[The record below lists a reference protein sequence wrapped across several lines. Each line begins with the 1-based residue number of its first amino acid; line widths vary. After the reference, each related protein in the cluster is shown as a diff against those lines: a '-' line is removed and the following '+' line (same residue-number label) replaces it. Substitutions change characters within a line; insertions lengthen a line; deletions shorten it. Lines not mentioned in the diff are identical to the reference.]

1 MRPPVKSDNRR
12 NLMVLGAL
20 LMAGA
25 AYGIWVGVYEP
36 LRRQRD
42 EVKKQADALEAEL
55 QTIRLQIR
63 QMPETK
69 RELAGL
75 TRNLRDHS
83 EDHLLHPRLGNY
95 LLQAREDMAHYA
107 RMAGVEGVQVEE
119 IGLIDLP
126 LLPKKTADYRLRAYA
141 IRVSAQCGLDSLLD
155 WIRVIETGNPL
166 VSVSHLTISA
176 QPENPLQHRVRLEV
190 QWPVWIEP
198 DMRDTVREKAEEILG
213 DGVT

>member
-42 EVKKQADALEAEL
+42 EVRKQADALEAEL

-69 RELAGL
+69 RELADR
-75 TRNLRDHS
+75 TRELRTHS

-95 LLQAREDMAHYA
+95 LLQAREDMARYA
-107 RMAGVEGVQVEE
+107 RMAGVEGAQVEE
-119 IGLIDLP
+119 IGLVDLP
-126 LLPKKTADYRLRAYA
+126 LLPKKTATYWLRAYA

-155 WIRVIETGNPL
+155 WIRVIETSNPL
-166 VSVSHLTISA
+166 LSVSHLTISA